1 MPSRLFVSI
10 TAVSLVALGSEE
22 ERRTLHLLEEG
33 NAVDEHADAVEVPH
47 VQLEGGKAVENRGR
61 KRSGEAVEAI
71 IVQGV
76 EGVRTAR
83 HPIRVVKGGR
93 FP

>member
-10 TAVSLVALGSEE
+10 TAVSLVAPGSEE

-47 VQLEGGKAVENRGR
+47 VQLEGGKAVETVGG
-61 KRSGEAVEAI
+61 SE
-71 IVQGV
+71 
-76 EGVRTAR
+76 
-83 HPIRVVKGGR
+83 VVKR
-93 FP
+93 